1 MDIIVK
7 HLTPRLLRVELSKMI
22 IEQWQ
27 QYLQQNG
34 AQFEDNVVLH
44 FGSPEQERQ
53 AALQGDILTD
63 LSYFGII
70 KVSGSDAAKFLQGQL
85 TNDVLQVNAN
95 QSQLT
100 AWCNPKG
107 RIIVNL
113 RLFKHQGAYYLFLP
127 QASVEMTLKRL
138 RMYILRAAVQLE
150 DVSHQLVRLGIAG
163 EQSTSLIAD
172 NLKCIPPA
180 AINASLT
187 LETTTIIRVQGAQ
200 PRYLLFTETPQMI
213 WSPLA
218 QFARPVGAAIWQ
230 WLDILA
236 GLPQIVPATSEEFV
250 PQMINYSLIGGV
262 NFKKGCYTGQEI
274 VARMQYL
281 GTLKRRMYLAKIDT
295 TSLPQP
301 GDALYV
307 SSEPQSVGKIVNAQ
321 WHPHGGVV
329 VLAVIQITHAE
340 QDEIHWQTPLGE
352 KLHWLGL
359 PYPVAD

>member
-1 MDIIVK
+1 M
-7 HLTPRLLRVELSKMI
+7 

-34 AQFEDNVVLH
+34 AQCEKNVVLH

-53 AALQGDILTD
+53 AALQGDVLTD
-63 LSYFGII
+63 LSYFGVI

-85 TNDVLQVNAN
+85 TNDVRQVNAN

-113 RLFKHQGAYYLFLP
+113 RLFKRQDAYYLFLP

-150 DVSHQLVRLGIAG
+150 DVSHQLIRLGIAG
-163 EQSTSLIAD
+163 KQSASLIAD
-172 NLKCIPPA
+172 SLKCTPPA

-187 LETTTIIRVQGAQ
+187 LEASTVIRVQGAQ
-200 PRYLLFTETPQMI
+200 PRYLLFTEMPQII
-213 WSPLA
+213 WSQLVQSA
-218 QFARPVGAAIWQ
+218 CPVGATIWQ

-250 PQMINYSLIGGV
+250 PQMINYSLIDGV
-262 NFKKGCYTGQEI
+262 SFKKGCYTGQEI

-307 SSEPQSVGKIVNAQ
+307 SSELQSVGKIVNAQ

-329 VLAVIQITHAE
+329 VLAVVQITHAE
-340 QDEIHWQTPLGE
+340 QDEIHWQTPRGE
-352 KLHWLGL
+352 KLQWLNL
-359 PYPVAD
+359 PYPVTN